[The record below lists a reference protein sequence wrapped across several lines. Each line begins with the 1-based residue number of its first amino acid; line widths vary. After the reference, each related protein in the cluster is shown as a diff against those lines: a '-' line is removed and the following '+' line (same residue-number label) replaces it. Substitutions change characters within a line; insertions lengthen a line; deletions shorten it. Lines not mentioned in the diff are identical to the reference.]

1 MNKEYKCNHC
11 DVTFSHR
18 QSRFKHELICKKR
31 ASIKKVFRC
40 EQCGKEY
47 SRKDVLLKHK
57 KRSCK
62 GKKNKVFE
70 CSVCSKQFI
79 RKKNLDRHCEIHL
92 KKNYTC
98 DICDKE
104 YKRIDHYE
112 MHKTKCSKLDLIETP
127 VLIDYEDSD
136 FMIERAYDASAVELL
151 NEEDFD
157 LSELSMVF
165 NKDVERLCLLDCN
178 IRRFLLSEMYDL
190 FYRKRRQ
197 QLKIHLQLKK
207 DLARF
212 DISYLASL
220 Y

>member
-40 EQCGKEY
+40 
-47 SRKDVLLKHK
+47 
-57 KRSCK
+57 
-62 GKKNKVFE
+62 
-70 CSVCSKQFI
+70 
-79 RKKNLDRHCEIHL
+79 
-92 KKNYTC
+92 
-98 DICDKE
+98 
-104 YKRIDHYE
+104 DHDE

-165 NKDVERLCLLDCN
+165 NKDVERQV
-178 IRRFLLSEMYDL
+178 SL
-190 FYRKRRQ
+190 F
-197 QLKIHLQLKK
+197 
-207 DLARF
+207 
-212 DISYLASL
+212 
-220 Y
+220 